1 MRVLPM
7 RGNLQHA
14 KFTRVLTPGA
24 STRKAR
30 VQATLNV
37 TQQGTVY

>member
-1 MRVLPM
+1 V
-7 RGNLQHA
+7 QHA
-14 KFTRVLTPGA
+14 KFTGVLTPGA

-30 VQATLNV
+30 VQARLRV